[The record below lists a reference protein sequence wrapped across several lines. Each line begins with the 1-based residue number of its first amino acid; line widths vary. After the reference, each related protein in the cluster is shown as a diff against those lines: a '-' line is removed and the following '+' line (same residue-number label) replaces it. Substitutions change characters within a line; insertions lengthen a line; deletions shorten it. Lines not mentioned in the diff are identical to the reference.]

1 MGCWGRWSVCILLLS
16 FCALAQSDQ
25 RKPVLNER
33 LTVQAIHF
41 VAVEDGYRVSFKE
54 KAALLLAA
62 TDMLPCLTASQRLN
76 KPVDVQ
82 FEAFSLR
89 VLRCQPAPQL
99 PATN

>member
-1 MGCWGRWSVCILLLS
+1 MRRWMSVSACVLLLPLGV
-16 FCALAQSDQ
+16 LAQPAHSEP
-25 RKPVLNER
+25 RLNER
-33 LTVQAIHF
+33 LTVQSIHF

-89 VLRCQPAPQL
+89 VLRCQPAPQV
-99 PATN
+99 PASS